1 MKVLFLILLLIPS
14 RVFARMEIRT
24 DKQGNPIIEQFSEEG
39 FVDCVFKIKNLVE
52 TKDSYKFHLAASHGG
67 ETLGFNV
74 SVVKCI
80 KGGFDSKMNLV
91 KEHVYRHGVKFYR
104 SGEESDRLITILSVL
119 YGNKPKKLKMVKEET
134 FTGIALHEDPI
145 DMTSEPIKIKIFG
158 KDSEVDF
165 NEDAYY
171 ESFFN
176 LDLKNGFVFWNEKDQ
191 DYRKPLIRGLSQ

>member
-1 MKVLFLILLLIPS
+1 M
-14 RVFARMEIRT
+14 VFARMEIRT

-39 FVDCVFKIKNLVE
+39 FIDCVFKIKNLVE
-52 TKDSYKFHLAASHGG
+52 TKDSYKFHLAASHNG
-67 ETLGFNV
+67 ETLGLNV
-74 SVVKCI
+74 SVVKGV
-80 KGGFDSKMNLV
+80 KGGFDSEMHVIKD
-91 KEHVYRHGVKFYR
+91 HVYRHGVKFFR
-104 SGEESDRLITILSVL
+104 SGPESDRLISVLSVL
-119 YGNKPKKLKMVKEET
+119 YGNKSKKLKMVKVET

-145 DMTSEPIKIKIFG
+145 DMTSEPIKIKLFG

-191 DYRKPLIRGLSQ
+191 DYREPLIRGLSEQK